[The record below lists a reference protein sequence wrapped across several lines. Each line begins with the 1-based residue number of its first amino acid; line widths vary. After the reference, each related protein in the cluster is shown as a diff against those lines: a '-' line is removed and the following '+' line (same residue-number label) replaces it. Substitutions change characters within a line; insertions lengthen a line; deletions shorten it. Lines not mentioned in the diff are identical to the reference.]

1 MLYGRNRTRDPG
13 RNAWRESPQKKRN
26 ALKTAILTKKSK
38 IFIKA
43 TLKVS
48 KSYLLELLGF
58 MIFCILRDAHIN
70 HKISFNLSVQVA
82 ILLVFD
88 NQSIMLFHI
97 FISVLDHELILD
109 NFLIK
114 NSVNP
119 YLAKKIWQLHQKS

>member
-1 MLYGRNRTRDPG
+1 MDF
-13 RNAWRESPQKKRN
+13 S
-26 ALKTAILTKKSK
+26 TKESK
-38 IFIKA
+38 ILMKA
-43 TLKVS
+43 KLTVS
-48 KSYLLELLGF
+48 KSCLLLGF

-119 YLAKKIWQLHQKS
+119 YLAKKI